1 MFIQQLVNGI
11 VLGCTYGLMA
21 IGLTIIFGILNIVNL
36 AHGEIYMLGAFVAF
50 FLVTLLKVNFFV
62 ALLAAALAMAVLGV
76 VVERLVFRPLRDK
89 EEINYFIVSM
99 GLLIFLQNTALL
111 FWGTDPR
118 SMGLTYSSQT
128 LKLGEVI
135 VTIQRLITVA
145 VAVLVILGLHF
156 FIKYSRM
163 GKAMRAMDQ
172 DQEAA
177 LTVGI
182 GLNEVSTFTFALGSA
197 LAGVAGALM
206 GSMFIVNPMMG
217 FSPLLKAFVI
227 VIFGGLGSVMGA
239 IVGGLILGMTEVL
252 GGAYL
257 SSTYQD
263 AFAFIILILVLSF
276 KPTGLFGKR

>member
-1 MFIQQLVNGI
+1 MFIQQVVNGI

-21 IGLTIIFGILNIVNL
+21 IGLTIIFGILNIINL
-36 AHGEIYMLGAFVAF
+36 AHGEIYMLGAFVAY
-50 FLVTLLKVNFFV
+50 FLVTLWEVNFFI
-62 ALLAAALAMAVLGV
+62 ALLGAGLAMAVLGV

-89 EEINYFIVSM
+89 EEINYFIVSV
-99 GLLIFLQNTALL
+99 GLLIFLQNAALL
-111 FWGTDPR
+111 IWGTDPR
-118 SMGLTYSSQT
+118 TMGLTYSSQT
-128 LKLGEVI
+128 VKFGEVI
-135 VTIQRLITVA
+135 VTIQRLYTVA
-145 VAVLVILGLHF
+145 IAVLVILGLHF

-163 GKAMRAMDQ
+163 GKAMRAMEQ

-182 GLNEVSTFTFALGSA
+182 GINEVSTFTFALGSA

-227 VIFGGLGSVMGA
+227 VIFGGLGSVLGA
-239 IVGGLILGMTEVL
+239 IVGGLILGLTEVL
-252 GGAYL
+252 GGSYI
-257 SSTYQD
+257 SSIYQD
-263 AFAFIILILVLSF
+263 AFAFVILILVLSI

>member
-1 MFIQQLVNGI
+1 MFTQQLVNGI

-36 AHGEIYMLGAFVAF
+36 AHGEIYMLGAFVAY
-50 FLVTLLKVNFFV
+50 FLVTLWGVNFFV

-118 SMGLTYSSQT
+118 SMGLTYASQT
-128 LKLGEVI
+128 VKLGEVI
-135 VTIQRLITVA
+135 VTIQRLLTVA

-156 FIKYSRM
+156 FIKYTRM
-163 GKAMRAMDQ
+163 GKAIRAMEQ
-172 DQEAA
+172 DREAA
-177 LTVGI
+177 LTVGVGI
-182 GLNEVSTFTFALGSA
+182 NEVSTFTFALGSG

-239 IVGGLILGMTEVL
+239 IVGGLILGLTEVL
-252 GGAYL
+252 GGSYI